1 MSIRTRWRA
10 SISTKKIE
18 SGTYLSPKMSVDV
31 AQIFIDRL
39 LSMTEVE
46 REEIL
51 AQRQDEM
58 QKIKDRKALD
68 ALIAA
73 QQGDVSSAAK
83 RASQCR
89 HYDH

>member
-1 MSIRTRWRA
+1 
-10 SISTKKIE
+10 
-18 SGTYLSPKMSVDV
+18 
-31 AQIFIDRL
+31 
-39 LSMTEVE
+39 MTEVE

-73 QQGDVSSAAK
+73 QQGDVSTAAK
-83 RASQCR
+83 RASHCR
-89 HYDH
+89 HYRH